1 MKIAGVILAGGQSR
15 RMGGVEKSLL
25 QLDGREQISLLIERL
40 EPQVSSVLINAN
52 GDPARFDFA
61 GLPVRADTVDGSA
74 GPLAGILTAMQWAG
88 ETGASHVMTAATDT
102 PFIPSDLVARLA
114 ATIDGDN
121 TIAMASSNDRIHPV
135 FGLWPKTL
143 AKPLENFLVVEDKRK
158 ILEFAERYPLHEV
171 VFGITDH
178 DPFFNINT
186 PRDLEVAKAI
196 AEAEKT

>member
-40 EPQVSSVLINAN
+40 EPQVSSLLINAN
-52 GDPARFDFA
+52 GDPARFEFT
-61 GLPVRADTVDGSA
+61 GLPVRADTVAGSA
-74 GPLAGILTAMQWAG
+74 GPLAGILTAMQWVA

-102 PFIPSDLVARLA
+102 PFIPCDLVARLA

-158 ILEFAERYPLHEV
+158 ILEFAERYPLNEV
-171 VFGITDH
+171 VFDITDH